1 MFMRVSKSLIIPV
14 AAIGIIGASGAT
26 VVAASTSQPTLAQDI
41 ANKFHLDQSQVQS
54 MIDQHKSVNQQNR
67 EAKYEER
74 LTEAVKD
81 GKLTDAQKQ
90 LVLTEHN
97 KLVAELT
104 ASSRDNRK
112 QTMQSVRQEAKDWA
126 AQNNIDAKWLLPRRG
141 MAGPPTNN
149 QNSN

>member
-1 MFMRVSKSLIIPV
+1 
-14 AAIGIIGASGAT
+14 
-26 VVAASTSQPTLAQDI
+26 
-41 ANKFHLDQSQVQS
+41 

-67 EAKYEER
+67 EAKYEEH

-141 MAGPPTNN
+141 MAGPPTNG
-149 QNSN
+149 QNNT